1 MSYEIACPSC
11 GERLQLDEH
20 LADRRVRCPGCHS
33 EFIPSISMGSPSMGS
48 HYPGQPARG
57 SGMAVAALVLG
68 IIGMVGWCL
77 PICGFPIN
85 LAGLILGIMGQKS
98 PNRGMAITG
107 AILSGIGLILTL
119 INAALGA
126 YMAIQNQGGGF
137 AR

>member
-33 EFIPSISMGSPSMGS
+33 EFIPSMSMGS
-48 HYPGQPARG
+48 HYPSQPARG
-57 SGMAVAALVLG
+57 SGMAIAALVLG

-85 LAGLILGIMGQKS
+85 LAGLVLGIMGQNS
-98 PNRGMAITG
+98 PSRGMAIAG
-107 AILSGIGLILTL
+107 AVLSGIGLILTL
-119 INAALGA
+119 INAAVGA
-126 YMAIQNQGGGF
+126 YMAIQGQGGF

>member
-33 EFIPSISMGSPSMGS
+33 EFIPSTSMGS

-57 SGMAVAALVLG
+57 SGVAIAALVLG
-68 IIGMVGWCL
+68 ILGMIRWCL

-85 LAGLILGIMGQKS
+85 LAGLILGIMGQNS
-98 PNRGMAITG
+98 PNRAMAITG
-107 AILSGIGLILTL
+107 AVLSGIGLILTL
-119 INAALGA
+119 INAVLGA
-126 YMAIQNQGGGF
+126 YMAMSGQGAF